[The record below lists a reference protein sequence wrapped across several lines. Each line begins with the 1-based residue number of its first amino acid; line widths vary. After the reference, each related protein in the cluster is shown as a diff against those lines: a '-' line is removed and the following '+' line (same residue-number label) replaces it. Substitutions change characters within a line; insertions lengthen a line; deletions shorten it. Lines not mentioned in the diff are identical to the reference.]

1 MMDGWMDGWTVDGRK
16 DQISW
21 MHENFRAPYRF
32 PPRSTGVPARYLQL
46 FVSGPDRHTTHT
58 ASPVPSP
65 YLPCV
70 IERYLRPDRPQPSPP
85 APERPASYLYALPPA
100 LLSLSL
106 LLSFSSLSSLLNRER
121 DSSLRS
127 TFRSHFVFLG
137 QLRCAALFDFAIVYP
152 RHRHRIASHRILPVA
167 SRLSVTAPF
176 TLLVIMALPT
186 ATSSIAMALAGKTA
200 SMDIPKPR
208 DSPFAS
214 GGGRDSF
221 AARSGHHHGQLPTP
235 PNSISPSLP
244 PQAFKHQAKMAGTP
258 PSAPAQVD
266 SDIDLQDATD
276 HGKSQGQPQ
285 QSSLTAGLSGL
296 ESAGAITPA
305 MLAKYHLPEIL
316 LNHGPLAIR
325 HVMGYLTTSVPGFA
339 GIPPA
344 KARRLV
350 VGALEGRGSVGEGGG
365 VNGEVIFEKVGWGRW
380 DARRRGQASRDRHAQ
395 NPSPPS
401 SVPNSYHPQ
410 GMQIPNRRSWMGK
423 ENAAPYGTSMTGDS
437 IVFSHSEEMEY
448 GDHEDV
454 SMLEHEADKMSLDG
468 DGREYCS
475 SSEAP
480 DDAEDWDEGDV
491 TDEEDWAHIGAD
503 ALRARSFNSGGGIV
517 HNNIAIPSR
526 QPLQRAGGPVSSALA
541 KSVPG
546 RLPIQHIGFTLPEGL
561 GGDQEE
567 RAAVE
572 ALLRLG
578 SM

>member
-1 MMDGWMDGWTVDGRK
+1 M
-16 DQISW
+16 
-21 MHENFRAPYRF
+21 NAPGAPGSIRPSTASAGGKELSSPSGPVPF
-32 PPRSTGVPARYLQL
+32 PAVQHRSTCQVLAAVRLWARSPYYAYRLPRTFTVPPLCNR
-46 FVSGPDRHTTHT
+46 T
-58 ASPVPSP
+58 VPSP
-65 YLPCV
+65 GQAAT
-70 IERYLRPDRPQPSPP
+70 IAP
-85 APERPASYLYALPPA
+85 APERPASYLTVALRRSVRLRDRLPPSP
-100 LLSLSL
+100 LL
-106 LLSFSSLSSLLNRER
+106 
-121 DSSLRS
+121 
-127 TFRSHFVFLG
+127 
-137 QLRCAALFDFAIVYP
+137 Y
-152 RHRHRIASHRILPVA
+152 RIASHTPGSFVRHGLLIPAPCQHVDRTLD

-176 TLLVIMALPT
+176 RPLVIMALPT

-200 SMDIPKPR
+200 SMDIPRPR

-491 TDEEDWAHIGAD
+491 TDEEDWAQIGAD

-526 QPLQRAGGPVSSALA
+526 QPLQHAGGPVSSALA